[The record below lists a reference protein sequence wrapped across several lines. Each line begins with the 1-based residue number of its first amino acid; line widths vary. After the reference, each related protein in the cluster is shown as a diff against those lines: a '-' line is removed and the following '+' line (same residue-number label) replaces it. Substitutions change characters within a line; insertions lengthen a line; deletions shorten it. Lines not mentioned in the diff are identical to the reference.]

1 MYTLDK
7 IGRPRLN
14 GKMVALTSLPTSRK
28 FTTSAG
34 PCVVVAKNMEE
45 RVMLAN
51 ADGPG
56 DIEGFEEALRVAQGQ
71 G

>member
-14 GKMVALTSLPTSRK
+14 GKYVALDSLPTSKK
-28 FTTSAG
+28 FATPAG
-34 PCVVVAKNMEE
+34 PCVVVAKNLEE

-51 ADGPG
+51 ADNPE
-56 DIEGFEEALRVAQGQ
+56 DVEGFAEALQEVQS
-71 G
+71 